1 MDKGDGFTKVLLIK
15 YLPTEPKDPKKK
27 DKIGSST

>member
-15 YLPTEPKDPKKK
+15 YLPPEPQDPEKVQNR
-27 DKIGSST
+27 